1 MTFFKVENHL
11 LEKFEYTTGG
21 KLLRPVSRNN
31 SVFLIQATVTLGEN
45 FSSKLYVDMKS
56 KDWLFVCLNCWGV
69 VESIILF
76 FMGKRFSYIRDL
88 PPIVFC
94 FVSNPKMVS
103 LFLFSSTFSTKNF
116 VFVTFNEWIIA
127 GRCYQFKR
135 FHKHWKL
142 ILFHESQKT
151 LVAILVNFKVNIRI
165 NYTRTSRRE

>member
-1 MTFFKVENHL
+1 MTFFKVVNHL

-21 KLLRPVSRNN
+21 KLLRPVARNN

-45 FSSKLYVDMKS
+45 FPSKLYVDMKS

-76 FMGKRFSYIRDL
+76 FVGKRSSYIRDL
-88 PPIVFC
+88 PPVVFC
-94 FVSNPKMVS
+94 SVSNPKMVS

-116 VFVTFNEWIIA
+116 VFVTFNEWIIT
-127 GRCYQFKR
+127 RRSYQFKR
-135 FHKHWKL
+135 FHKHWEL
-142 ILFHESQKT
+142 ILFHESQRT